1 MVKVIHPI
9 HLANNMKKYIYI
21 LIIILVVYGFAVLVS
36 EAADE
41 GANSPGTMADDATV
55 GTVAWSNPDR
65 AKSLADGNATAVLSS
80 LGVSHYLKA
89 TNFGFSIPTG
99 ATIDGILAEIN
110 KNFAGGY
117 FPKDNS
123 VKIVTSDGTLGSE
136 DKANTDNWPFGT
148 YISYGA
154 SNDLWNES
162 WSDTDINDA
171 DFGVV
176 ISAKDT
182 TGNKLYPFICHI
194 RITVYYTEAETSNPT
209 VTIKSQTK
217 IIGNMIIK

>member
-1 MVKVIHPI
+1 
-9 HLANNMKKYIYI
+9 MKKYIYI

-110 KNFAGGY
+110 KNF
-117 FPKDNS
+117 D
-123 VKIVTSDGTLGSE
+123 
-136 DKANTDNWPFGT
+136 
-148 YISYGA
+148 
-154 SNDLWNES
+154 
-162 WSDTDINDA
+162 
-171 DFGVV
+171 
-176 ISAKDT
+176 
-182 TGNKLYPFICHI
+182 
-194 RITVYYTEAETSNPT
+194 YYNL
-209 VTIKSQTK
+209 
-217 IIGNMIIK
+217 